1 MNFSVMNIFDTN
13 TLVWVLLL
21 LPMIG
26 AVVAYVTGI
35 QKRALSFW
43 TAETTGVIL
52 FIITLKL
59 LIDYQA
65 PIDMPMTWFEAGSFS
80 IPFGIYIDKLSLV
93 MLLIATGLGLLDIH
107 FAHDYMA
114 EDPHQPR
121 YYAKVL
127 FFIGGMILLVSAK
140 DMVGLFVG
148 WEFMGLASYLLI
160 SFWHQQKDPA
170 DAGVSAF
177 LFTRFGDIFLF
188 AAIGLL
194 FYFTGTLDLVRLN
207 TLSQAGELNK
217 DMMFIVAVFIFIAAI
232 GKSGQ
237 FPLFPWLMRAM
248 EGPTTVSALIHGAT
262 MVNSGIYIVARLFD
276 FYVAAEALL
285 VVATVGALSAFIG
298 ATSALVQKELKKVLA
313 YSTMSHLSIAFVGLG
328 VGSLAAGMTHLVNHA
343 VFKALLFLGAG
354 AVIMSAHHVKDMWR
368 LGGLGRKLMWV
379 ALFMGMGVLSLSG
392 IPPFSGFFSKDA
404 VIASAILNPQ
414 SFGPVSTLVTIAG
427 LLSMAYIGRLWFLTF
442 AGEPRDKVLFE
453 KVTAPSKFWI
463 ILPLGI
469 MAVVTLVMGFFQ
481 NDIAQM
487 VSGKAL
493 PEAHMTGL
501 IVGLMA
507 GIALLALIVYYYYV
521 KRLDITEKIAAQP
534 LMKTIHGIL
543 FNGYYIEKMIF
554 WFTHNVI
561 IGSFAKTV
569 NWIDSHI
576 VDAAVN
582 GAVTVSQKVTGVFGH
597 THSGRVGDNSG
608 AMALGL
614 LLLLAAMMAG
624 GAL

>member
-1 MNFSVMNIFDTN
+1 MQTN
-13 TLVWVLLL
+13 ELLWVLLL
-21 LPMIG
+21 LPFAG
-26 AVVAYVTGI
+26 AAIAYLLGLAKDALAFWVAELSGL
-35 QKRALSFW
+35 ALFAA
-43 TAETTGVIL
+43 TVM
-52 FIITLKL
+52 L
-59 LIDYQA
+59 LLDYTA
-65 PIDMPMTWFEAGSFS
+65 PIDIPLTWFEFGTLS

-114 EDPHQPR
+114 DDPHQPR

-140 DMVGLFVG
+140 EMVGLFVG

-160 SFWHQQKDPA
+160 SFWHQKKAPA

-194 FYFTGTLDLVRLN
+194 FYLTGTLDMLKLN
-207 TLSQAGELNK
+207 ALASGGQIDKE
-217 DMMFIVAVFIFIAAI
+217 MMFIIAVFIFIAAI

-354 AVIMSAHHVKDMWR
+354 AVIMSAGHVKDLWR
-368 LGGLGRKLMWV
+368 LGGLGKKLIWV

-392 IPPFSGFFSKDA
+392 IPPFAGFYSKDA
-404 VIASAILNPQ
+404 VIASAITNPE
-414 SFGPVSTLVTIAG
+414 SAGIVAVLVTIAG
-427 LLSMAYIGRLWFLTF
+427 LLSMAYIVRLWFLTF
-442 AGEPRDKVLFE
+442 AGKPRDAALYE
-453 KVTAPSKFWI
+453 KVKRPSLFWI
-463 ILPLGI
+463 VLPLGI
-469 MAVVTLVMGFFQ
+469 MAVATLAMGFFQ
-481 NDIAQM
+481 GSIEEM
-487 VSGKAL
+487 VSGKVMEVPHVA
-493 PEAHMTGL
+493 
-501 IVGLMA
+501 GLMP
-507 GIALLALIVYYYYV
+507 ALLGGIFLLGLIVYYYYV
-521 KRLDITEKIAAQP
+521 KRLDLTAKIAAQP
-534 LMKTIHGIL
+534 LMKSIHGIL

-554 WFTHNVI
+554 WFSHTVI
-561 IGSFAKTV
+561 IGSFAAAVHWT
-569 NWIDSHI
+569 DRHI

-582 GAVTVSQKVTGVFGH
+582 GMVGFFERVNRIFGH
-597 THSGRVGDNSG
+597 THSGRAGDNSG
-608 AMALGL
+608 AMVLGL

-624 GAL
+624 GMA

>member
-1 MNFSVMNIFDTN
+1 MNI
-13 TLVWVLLL
+13 WVMLLLL
-21 LPMIG
+21 LPMAG
-26 AVVAYVTGI
+26 AVVAYLLGL
-35 QKRALSFW
+35 QKRALAFW
-43 TAETTGVIL
+43 VAEVTGVVL
-52 FIITLKL
+52 FLITLKL

-65 PIDMPMTWFEAGSFS
+65 PIDIPMTWFEVGSFS

-93 MLLIATGLGLLDIH
+93 MLLIATGLGVLDIH

-194 FYFTGTLDLVRLN
+194 FYFTGTLDLVKLN

-217 DMMFIVAVFIFIAAI
+217 ELMFIIAVFIFIAAI

-298 ATSALVQKELKKVLA
+298 ATSALVQRELKKVLA

-414 SFGPVSTLVTIAG
+414 SAGLISILVTIAG

-442 AGEPRDKVLFE
+442 AGEPRDKALFE
-453 KVTAPSKFWI
+453 KVTEPSKFWI

-469 MAVVTLVMGFFQ
+469 MAVVTLAMGFFQ
-481 NDIAQM
+481 NDIARM

-501 IVGLMA
+501 IVGLLS

-521 KRLDITEKIAAQP
+521 KRPDITEKIAAQP

-561 IGSFAKTV
+561 IESFAKTI
-569 NWIDSHI
+569 NWIDQHI

-582 GAVTVSQKVTGVFGH
+582 GAVTLSQKVNGAFGH

-608 AMALGL
+608 AMVFGL
-614 LLLLAAMMAG
+614 LLLFAAMMAG

>member
-1 MNFSVMNIFDTN
+1 M
-13 TLVWVLLL
+13 TLVFSLLL
-21 LPMIG
+21 LPLIG
-26 AVVAYVTGI
+26 AFFAFVLGLRKKSYAFWVAELTGLLLFAI
-35 QKRALSFW
+35 
-43 TAETTGVIL
+43 TVIL
-52 FIITLKL
+52 LMNYT
-59 LIDYQA
+59 A
-65 PIDMPMTWFEAGSFS
+65 PIDIPMTWFEVGAFS

-107 FAHDYMA
+107 FAHDYMGD
-114 EDPHQPR
+114 DPHQPR

-140 DMVGLFVG
+140 DLVGLFVG

-194 FYFTGTLDLVRLN
+194 FYLTGTLDMVKLN
-207 TLSQAGELNK
+207 ELSNAGKLNE

-298 ATSALVQKELKKVLA
+298 ATSALVQRELKKVLA

-368 LGGLGRKLMWV
+368 LGGLGKKLLWV
-379 ALFMGMGVLSLSG
+379 SLFMGMGVLSLSG
-392 IPPFSGFFSKDA
+392 IPPFSGFYSKDA
-404 VIASAILNPQ
+404 VIASAIVNPQ
-414 SFGPVSTLVTIAG
+414 SRGLIAALVTIAG
-427 LLSMAYIGRLWFLTF
+427 LLSMAYIGRLWLLTF
-442 AGEPRDKVLFE
+442 AGKPRDKALFE
-453 KVTAPSKFWI
+453 KVSKPSGFWI
-463 ILPLGI
+463 VLPLGI
-469 MAVVTLVMGFFQ
+469 MAVATLLMGFFQ
-481 NDIAQM
+481 ESIAEM
-487 VSGKAL
+487 VSGKAFEE
-493 PEAHMTGL
+493 PHVAGL
-501 IVGLMA
+501 FIGLMG
-507 GIALLALIVYYYYV
+507 GILLLAVIVYYYYV
-521 KRLDITEKIAAQP
+521 KRPDLTEKIAAQP
-534 LMKTIHGIL
+534 LMKTLHGIL

-561 IGSFAKTV
+561 IDSFAKTI
-569 NWIDSHI
+569 NWIDYHI
-576 VDAAVN
+576 VDAAIN
-582 GAVTVSQKVTGVFGH
+582 GTVALSQKVYRLFGH

-614 LLLLAAMMAG
+614 LLLLAAMIAG
-624 GAL
+624 GAV

>member
-1 MNFSVMNIFDTN
+1 MT
-13 TLVWVLLL
+13 TLILALLL
-21 LPMIG
+21 LPMLG
-26 AVVAYVTGI
+26 AVVAYLIGLKKSSLAFWVAEITGA
-35 QKRALSFW
+35 ALF
-43 TAETTGVIL
+43 V
-52 FIITLKL
+52 ITLVL
-59 LIDYQA
+59 LINYTQPYDL
-65 PIDMPMTWFEAGSFS
+65 PMEWFEFGSFS

-107 FAHDYMA
+107 FAHDYMG

-140 DMVGLFVG
+140 DLVGLFVG

-194 FYFTGTLDLVRLN
+194 FYFTGTLDMVKLN
-207 TLSQAGELNK
+207 QLSIAGELDK
-217 DMMFIVAVFIFIAAI
+217 DMMYIVAVFIFIAAI

-298 ATSALVQKELKKVLA
+298 ATSALVQRELKKVLA

-368 LGGLGRKLMWV
+368 MGGLSKKLMLT

-392 IPPFSGFFSKDA
+392 IPPFSGFYSKDA

-414 SFGPVSTLVTIAG
+414 SSGIISILVTIAG
-427 LLSMAYIGRLWFLTF
+427 LLSMAYIGRLWLLTF
-442 AGEPRDKVLFE
+442 AGEPRDKGLFE
-453 KVTAPSKFWI
+453 KVKAPSKFWI
-463 ILPLGI
+463 VLPLGI
-469 MAVVTLVMGFFQ
+469 MAVLTLVMGFFQ
-481 NDIAQM
+481 ESIAEM
-487 VSGKAL
+487 VSGKAFEE
-493 PEAHMTGL
+493 PHVAGL
-501 IVGLMA
+501 FVGLMS
-507 GIALLALIVYYYYV
+507 GIALLALIVYYFYV
-521 KRLDITEKIAAQP
+521 KRLDITEKIASQP
-534 LMKTIHGIL
+534 LIKSIHQVL
-543 FNGYYIEKMIF
+543 FNGYYIEYIIF
-554 WFTHNVI
+554 WMTNNVI
-561 IGSFAKTV
+561 IGGVAKTV
-569 NWIDSHI
+569 NWIDHHLI
-576 VDAAVN
+576 DAAVN
-582 GAVTVSQKVTGVFGH
+582 AMVTISAAIKRLFRH
-597 THSGRVGDNSG
+597 THSGRVGDSSG
-608 AMALGL
+608 AMAVGL
-614 LLLLAAMMAG
+614 LLLLVAMIAG

>member
-1 MNFSVMNIFDTN
+1 MNDMHIPDTH
-13 TLVWVLLL
+13 TLVWILLL
-21 LPMIG
+21 LPMVG
-26 AVVAYVTGI
+26 AVVAYMTGMLKQALAFWVSEVVGIVLLMVT
-35 QKRALSFW
+35 
-43 TAETTGVIL
+43 VM
-52 FIITLKL
+52 L

-65 PIDMPMTWFEAGSFS
+65 PIDIPMTWFEAGSFS

-160 SFWHQQKDPA
+160 SFWHQQRDPA

-207 TLSQAGELNK
+207 SLSQAGELNK
-217 DMMFIVAVFIFIAAI
+217 DMMFIIAVFIFIAAI

-368 LGGLGRKLMWV
+368 LGGLGKKLMWV

-414 SFGPVSTLVTIAG
+414 SAGLISVLVTIAG

-442 AGEPRDKVLFE
+442 AGEPRDKALFE

-463 ILPLGI
+463 VLPLGI
-469 MAVVTLVMGFFQ
+469 MAVATLAMGFFQ
-481 NDIAQM
+481 NDIARM

-493 PEAHMTGL
+493 PEAHLTGL
-501 IVGLMA
+501 IVGLLA
-507 GIALLALIVYYYYV
+507 GIALLGLIVYYYYV

-554 WFTHNVI
+554 WFTHSVI
-561 IGSFAKTV
+561 VESVAKTI
-569 NWIDSHI
+569 NWIDRHI

-582 GAVTVSQKVTGVFGH
+582 GAVTLSQKVTGAFGH
-597 THSGRVGDNSG
+597 THSGRAGDNSG
-608 AMALGL
+608 AMVFGL
-614 LLLLAAMMAG
+614 LLLFAAMMAG